1 MTHPLRRTVGTAFA
15 GAVLLL
21 VAMPGSARAQTPTDS
36 LTPAGA
42 EYQFD
47 GTFSGFDR
55 FVYGSRYRSL
65 WAVPVAAPALR
76 IDLELIDTLPGD
88 GTTWVWTPD
97 GELWEFIPL
106 DQDFVSSAPP
116 AFRQNLLPTTL
127 QGLNPVRHPGAA
139 PVVEVLADAVG
150 VPVPATTLV
159 RLVNTA
165 TDAEGGQLGYLV
177 RAGRGGPTTAEVL
190 DSLRAGGGRDLD
202 ARAYLRD
209 RLFDTFLGQW
219 NVAPE
224 QWRWRR
230 DGGSGQWTPEPRYRE
245 FAFAR
250 FDGLLARLAGM
261 SFTGFVNFGSR
272 YQGHL
277 GVTPYQQTLDRQ
289 LLTVLDWSVWD
300 SVASA
305 QRALLTDSVIDAA
318 VAQLPPEYRPAGAT
332 PLATALRARRDNL
345 NKAVRGL
352 YRLVNKEAAL
362 FGTSGADTV
371 TVTRGQHGGMEVAFE
386 DGFHRS
392 FAPGDTRAVALY
404 LGGGADAVALAGPGG
419 TGPVLDLAWEP
430 GLEVTG
436 SRNSGRHT
444 ISYGGGPPD
453 RALRV
458 STVPDSLPV
467 PGVQDLDWSSPPPV
481 PLHGTRTA
489 PVPWFGANSDIGL
502 LLGGGVTLTTYR
514 IGHTPFYRKVR
525 VRAGYTTELKR
536 AALEMHAEFN
546 RWRSPTTFTL
556 DVGVPALT
564 DLRFFGYGNT
574 TPFTESAAYYQTTQR
589 EIYIYPAWH
598 YRLGR
603 RSQLAVGPIFKQ
615 ITTDTSQN
623 DFISQDRPYGV
634 PDFAQFGA
642 EATATLDT
650 RDAPAFARSGWHA
663 VAGGSWY
670 PVTFGA
676 GDAFG
681 SLRGSVATYLTPRG
695 LDRLTLALRASARLT
710 MGEVP
715 VHEAAYVGGSSTLRG
730 YQSGR
735 YAGNAGVWFNSELRA
750 ELGTLAFVA
759 PWRFGVLGIGD
770 LGRVFYDTDNTDVWH
785 ASGGGGFWMAL
796 PDRSMGLVVTAV
808 RSDEGTAF
816 WFGSSFM
823 Y

>member
-1 MTHPLRRTVGTAFA
+1 MTHPLQRTVGTAVA

-21 VAMPGSARAQTPTDS
+21 VAMPGRARAQTPTDS

-42 EYQFD
+42 EYQFR
-47 GTFSGFDR
+47 GTLAGFER
-55 FVYGSRYRSL
+55 FLYGSRYRSL
-65 WAVPVAAPALR
+65 WAVPVAAPALP
-76 IDLELIDTLPGD
+76 IDFHLADSLPRN
-88 GTTWVWTPD
+88 GTAWVWTPD
-97 GELWEFIPL
+97 GGLWEFVPL
-106 DQDFVSSAPP
+106 DQDLVSSAPS
-116 AFRQNLLPTTL
+116 ALRQNLLPSTL

-139 PVVEVLADAVG
+139 PVVEVLAGALG
-150 VPVPATTLV
+150 VPVPVTALV
-159 RLVNTA
+159 RLVNTE
-165 TDAEGGQLGYLV
+165 TDAEGGWLGYLV
-177 RAGRGGPTTAEVL
+177 RAGRGGPTTREVL

-224 QWRWRR
+224 QWQWRL
-230 DGGSGQWTPEPRYRE
+230 DAVSGRWTPEPRYRE

-250 FDGLLARLAGM
+250 FDGLLARLAGI
-261 SFTGFVNFGSR
+261 SLTGFVNFGSR
-272 YQGHL
+272 YQSHL

-289 LLTVLDWSVWD
+289 LLAVLDWSVWD

-305 QRALLTDSVIDAA
+305 QRTLLTDSVIDLA
-318 VAQLPPEYRPAGAT
+318 VAKLPPEYRSAGAA
-332 PLATALRARRDNL
+332 PLAAALRARRDNL
-345 NKAVRGL
+345 NQAARRL
-352 YRLVNKEAAL
+352 YRLVNTEAAL
-362 FGTSGADTV
+362 FGTPGADTV
-371 TVTRGQHGGMEVAFE
+371 TVTRGRHGSMDITFR
-386 DGFHRS
+386 DGFHRF
-392 FAPGDTRAVALY
+392 FAPGDTRAVGLY
-404 LGGGADAVALAGPGG
+404 LDGGADAVVLAGPGG
-419 TGPVLDLAWEP
+419 SGPLLDLAWQQ

-436 SRNSGRHT
+436 ARSSGRHT
-444 ISYGGGPPD
+444 ITYGGGPAD
-453 RALRV
+453 RSLKV
-458 STVPDSLPV
+458 SPVPDSLPV

-514 IGHTPFYRKVR
+514 IGHSPYYRKVQ

-546 RWRSPTTFTL
+546 RWHSPTTFTL

-574 TPFTESAAYYQTTQR
+574 TSFNESAAYYQTTQR

-598 YRLGR
+598 YRLGPHG
-603 RSQLAVGPIFKQ
+603 QFAVGPMFKQ
-615 ITTDTSQN
+615 VTTDTSQN

-642 EATATLDT
+642 EASVALDT

-663 VAGGSWY
+663 VAGGSYY

-676 GDAFG
+676 GNAFG
-681 SLRGSVATYLTPRG
+681 SVRGSVATYLTPRG
-695 LDRLTLALRASARLT
+695 MDRLTLALRASARLT

-730 YQSGR
+730 YRSGR
-735 YAGNAGVWFNSELRA
+735 YAGDAGAWFNSELRA
-750 ELGTLAFVA
+750 ELGTLAFVS

-770 LGRVFYDTDNTDVWH
+770 LGRVFYDTDNVDVWH

-796 PDRSMGLVVTAV
+796 PDRSTGIVLTAV
-808 RSDEGTAF
+808 VSDEGTAF
-816 WFGSSFM
+816 WFGSGFM
-823 Y
+823 F